1 MQHST
6 GKNRI
11 HLSTEVEYIT
21 GAQNLGLMQRTQLIA
36 FADRLYRTVLSQ
48 TLPSWE
54 RLYNTQVLI
63 YQFMGSDPSL
73 LTTVPSI
80 PVGTWGTVA
89 QLLMCNPNATTTTS
103 TTTTSSTASTSTQP
117 TTSTTT
123 ARPANCSASSMVL
136 TVLNNNQSVLVRALH
151 DYSNSKFISFRKIA
165 SQQ

>member
-1 MQHST
+1 
-6 GKNRI
+6 
-11 HLSTEVEYIT
+11 
-21 GAQNLGLMQRTQLIA
+21 MQRTQLIA
-36 FADRLYRTVLSQ
+36 FADRLHRAVLSQ

-165 SQQ
+165 SQQWVHEWPKWSFKYIERFWCFIC